1 MRRLTNDN
9 WNLVEKY
16 SFHYHRPERVYV
28 TIFTPSTTP
37 GAGAA
42 AASFSDDEADDL
54 EFTTVCKPRFYE
66 LIDTYENALTVRLTL
81 PRVDSRTLDRLG
93 IPSNLDSFSPPETTG
108 KIHLF
113 LFFLRKS

>member
-108 KIHLF
+108 KIYLF
-113 LFFLRKS
+113 LFFSRKS